1 MAGTATDGDTV
12 DWAPGREPG
21 QLLWGKT
28 LERLMGTLTWQRP
41 LYTLAVFICCNFLFW
56 YLAVT
61 PWRIYHLLSLILI
74 GLVLVQI
81 IKHFLLSR
89 SRGAK
94 LWRGI
99 VKRKEAAQHMKPTD
113 EEWMCAAKG
122 LDPGPDFSKSRK
134 KTQHSRWEVISANS
148 ECKPR
153 LSQCIAESWSS
164 YTVFLHELS
173 HFKQQNPGKFC
184 LLVCSVC
191 TFFILLGSYIPG
203 VVLSY
208 FILVCA
214 FLCPLLKCNEIGQKM
229 YSKLKPVLQKL
240 ELGLQLFVSLLMK
253 AKSKK
258 EVETISAADD
268 SELELSSLCPQI
280 NAETL
285 AKELSVSGSE
295 PSDLSWTENGTFNLS
310 EGYTPQTD
318 TSDDLDR
325 PSEEEVF
332 SRDLTEFPSPENGS
346 GSNDEDSSIGIPS
359 AVKRKHEKSHK
370 SSAEQHSASALS
382 ILLGTEQPYNL
393 VTGAAGEAITAAVT
407 AAITDQLQSALLCAQ
422 PPAAG
427 LAEDTDTEEV
437 DDFELLDQSELEDID
452 NEVGHSSSPD
462 SEGKKPSSGFLSS
475 LLGSH

>member
-1 MAGTATDGDTV
+1 MPEGEDF
-12 DWAPGREPG
+12 E
-21 QLLWGKT
+21 L
-28 LERLMGTLTWQRP
+28 
-41 LYTLAVFICCNFLFW
+41 
-56 YLAVT
+56 
-61 PWRIYHLLSLILI
+61 
-74 GLVLVQI
+74 
-81 IKHFLLSR
+81 
-89 SRGAK
+89 
-94 LWRGI
+94 
-99 VKRKEAAQHMKPTD
+99 D
-113 EEWMCAAKG
+113 E
-122 LDPGPDFSKSRK
+122 
-134 KTQHSRWEVISANS
+134 RWEVISANS